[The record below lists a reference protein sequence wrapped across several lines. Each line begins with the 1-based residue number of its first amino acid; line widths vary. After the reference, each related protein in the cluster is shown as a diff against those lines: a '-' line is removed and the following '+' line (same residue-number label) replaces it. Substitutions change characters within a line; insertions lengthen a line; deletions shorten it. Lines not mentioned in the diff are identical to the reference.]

1 MRELS
6 KVWWSH
12 LWIWFPQNRHFRLV
26 IHFEN
31 LWRNPCICPLL
42 FICLWCDACW
52 LYTVEAF
59 LLLSP
64 FLLFSDDYLILPS
77 GNLQIISVSAQH
89 QGMYKCGA
97 VNPVTKE
104 TVIQS
109 HGTKLSVKC
118 KLDDV
123 KSRRS
128 VYMSALLC
136 QTNER
141 LCLFFGL
148 FRFRPLLFSADRLSQ
163 NPKDCFDW
171 EVAAADLGVCCVW

>member
-1 MRELS
+1 MHRYEG
-6 KVWWSH
+6 
-12 LWIWFPQNRHFRLV
+12 
-26 IHFEN
+26 IHAFVPFCSSACGVMHAGCI
-31 LWRNPCICPLL
+31 LWRPSYYFN
-42 FICLWCDACW
+42 
-52 LYTVEAF
+52 
-59 LLLSP
+59 P

-141 LCLFFGL
+141 LFLFFGL
-148 FRFRPLLFSADRLSQ
+148 FRFRPLLLSADRLSQ
-163 NPKDCFDW
+163 NPKDCFD
-171 EVAAADLGVCCVW
+171 